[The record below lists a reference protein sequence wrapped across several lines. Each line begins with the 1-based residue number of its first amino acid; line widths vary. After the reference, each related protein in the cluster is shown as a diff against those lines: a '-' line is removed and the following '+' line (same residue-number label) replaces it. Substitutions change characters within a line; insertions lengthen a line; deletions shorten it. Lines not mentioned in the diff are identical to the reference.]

1 MKDNKLVNGPVNVF
15 RLEGKIGN
23 IKKVIY
29 LFGDYHF
36 PINQETK
43 CDSFISDDFVSYF
56 IKTMDKTDKNIMY
69 DFFCENFADIDMF
82 EGYKYSDSPYRQK
95 YIGEVKKYVNSD
107 IDMNIKEQQ
116 NKKIKIENKGSKT
129 FTNLRLHHLDIRSF
143 FARENINILINEV
156 IYLLNNFEK
165 NFKIQMIDL
174 LIINL
179 SNLKNYIICLSN
191 HLNEFLNNNKSFVDN
206 IKIEDNIIRT
216 EIKKFLDIIK
226 SEEPRMI
233 LYLEK
238 MFKKY
243 NYGPDYTKI
252 KKIFYQVI
260 LKYEIMYD
268 YHTRI
273 YSQLTDIYLLRRIL
287 DKDYV
292 ENVIVY
298 SGMSHTKNY
307 IYNLIKEF
315 GFTITNL
322 DYSKLS
328 IKETNEIIPKMEL
341 NELSELLN
349 KPKFKQCVDMN
360 KFPEKFL

>member
-1 MKDNKLVNGPVNVF
+1 
-15 RLEGKIGN
+15 
-23 IKKVIY
+23 
-29 LFGDYHF
+29 
-36 PINQETK
+36 
-43 CDSFISDDFVSYF
+43 
-56 IKTMDKTDKNIMY
+56 
-69 DFFCENFADIDMF
+69 MF

-143 FARENINILINEV
+143 FGKENINILINEV

-191 HLNEFLNNNKSFVDN
+191 HLNKFLENNKSAVDD
-206 IKIEDNIIRT
+206 IKIKDNVIRT
-216 EIKKFLDIIK
+216 EIEKYLEIIK

-238 MFKKY
+238 MFKNYKNPNIKEKIIKSNIVKNIFSMIKLHIKKSNSCIKKLLEIKELGKIQPLELNKHEHHEEY

-260 LKYEIMYD
+260 LKYEIIDDCYIK
-268 YHTRI
+268 I

-292 ENVIVY
+292 KHAIVY
-298 SGMSHTKNY
+298 SGMAHTKNY

-349 KPKFKQCVDMN
+349 KPKFKQCADMS